1 MRRPTLFTV
10 FVESMK
16 FFLKLLLVT
25 AVLGVAGF
33 YAYRP
38 VAEYIR
44 KQNLPQFRSE
54 KVVKGTISSVV
65 NATGTIKP
73 VQSVAVGSFVSGPI
87 DKLFVDFNDEV
98 KAGQVLA
105 EIDPRIYDAAVA
117 RDKASLATRV
127 AEVTRVKARLQ
138 NAVNDEKR
146 ALGLSG
152 DNKDFISQ
160 TELDQYKFARQALD
174 AELLVAE
181 ANILQAEATL
191 KNSEANQQ
199 YTKIRSPVDGVVI
212 DRKIDPGQTLAAQ
225 FQTPELFVIA
235 PDLRKEMHLF
245 ASVDEA
251 DIGLIREAKETGQ
264 RVKFTVDAYPGQLF
278 EGVVQQIRLSSATTQ
293 NVVTYPVVVSAKNE
307 DLRLLPG
314 MTAEI
319 SFQIKEKTD
328 VIKIPNAAL
337 RYYPLKEHVR
347 KEDQRILDGT
357 KSAVSTEEA
366 AEQPADVAAEA
377 QRDSLKRHVWI
388 QDGELLRAVEVV
400 MGISDYQFTELISG
414 DVPVGADLVTGL
426 KAK

>member
-1 MRRPTLFTV
+1 VRRPTLFTV

>member
-1 MRRPTLFTV
+1 MRRPILFTV

-16 FFLKLLLVT
+16 FFLKLLLV
-25 AVLGVAGF
+25 AAILGVAGF

-38 VAEYIR
+38 AAEYIR

-264 RVKFTVDAYPGQLF
+264 SVKFTVDAYPGQLF
-278 EGVVQQIRLSSATTQ
+278 EGVVQQIRLSSTTTQ

-347 KEDQRILDGT
+347 KADQGILDGT
-357 KSAVSTEEA
+357 KSASSSVEVD
-366 AEQPADVAAEA
+366 EQPAAAA
-377 QRDSLKRHVWI
+377 AKSQRDSLKRHVWVK
-388 QDGELLRAVEVV
+388 DGDLLRAIEVV
-400 MGISDYQFTELISG
+400 MGLSDYQFTELVSG
-414 DVPVGADLVTGL
+414 DVPVGTELVTGL
-426 KAK
+426 KVK

>member
-1 MRRPTLFTV
+1 
-10 FVESMK
+10 MK
-16 FFLKLLLVT
+16 FFLKLFLVT
-25 AVLGVAGF
+25 AILGVAGF

-160 TELDQYKFARQALD
+160 TELDQYKFARLALD

-264 RVKFTVDAYPGQLF
+264 SVKFTVDAYPGKLF

-347 KEDQRILDGT
+347 KEDQGILDGT
-357 KSAVSTEEA
+357 KSDVSSEEA